1 MASGLGKVLLSGAA
15 VVALGGVALF
25 GVAVAQDVVDLPSA
39 PQPYAGSATPRG
51 LITTPPTATYA
62 TPAEA
67 DAANLRI
74 AVTSRDPATI
84 RMAMSSIQD
93 PLSRKIA
100 LWALVDAGAE
110 SMSFFELDQARRDLS
125 GWPRAVR
132 RESAGEKALVTSGLD
147 AQRMIAWFGGRDPQT
162 AEGAMSLA
170 AAYQAAGR
178 AADATNLIRHFW
190 RDEVFE
196 IDAQRGI
203 QARFGAM
210 LTADDHVRRADILLY
225 GLQGPAA
232 RDMIPLLPA
241 DEQAPALAR
250 IAFRSNAANANALFD
265 TLMLAQQTSPGVAFE
280 RAAYLRRRGLDT
292 LALQLVRQFPAPPPN
307 DEASSAV
314 WRERKQLV
322 VSALKAGDGAGAY
335 AAANAHLKGGSD
347 AAESEFYAGWL
358 ALTRLRDPD
367 AAADH
372 FARIAEIGASP
383 ITRGR
388 ALYWQGRAAEAQGD
402 RIGAQAFYAEG
413 ARYITTFYGQLA
425 AEKAGITE
433 IRLDKD
439 PTITQADRARFEG
452 RELVRAART
461 LMAIGARDQFRVFV
475 LYIDDQLPS
484 AEEEALLV
492 DMARSYGDQDVAMR
506 AVRTAAQRGFILTER
521 GYPLLDQHFT
531 PGPGAAETAFVYS
544 ISRQESNFDPS
555 ARSAPGAR
563 GMMQL
568 MPATAAIVA
577 RQLGEAHSV
586 DRLSDPV
593 YNMRLG
599 STYLGSMVNNFNGS
613 YIMAAAAYNAGPG
626 RPAQWVAL
634 CGDPRGATTDPLDF
648 IECIPFSETR
658 NYVMRTIETTMVY
671 RARLNGG
678 VAPLTLSSDLK
689 RGGYTYAGPSGAAAS
704 GLPPIGG
711 TTATSTT
718 AIPQGGYVPGMR

>member
-1 MASGLGKVLLSGAA
+1 MASGLRKVLLGGAG
-15 VVALGGVALF
+15 VVTAF
-25 GVAVAQDVVDLPSA
+25 GVAAAHQALGQDSADLPSA
-39 PQPYAGSATPRG
+39 PQPYTGSATPRG
-51 LITTPPTATYA
+51 LITTPPTAVYA

-67 DAANLRI
+67 DAANLRL

-84 RMAMSSIQD
+84 RAAMSGIQD

-110 SMSFFELDQARRDLS
+110 TLSFFELDQARRDLA
-125 GWPRAVR
+125 GWPRAAR
-132 RESAGEKALVTSGLD
+132 RDIAAEKALAMSGLD
-147 AQRMIAWFGGRDPQT
+147 AQRMIAWFGGRDPKT
-162 AEGAMSLA
+162 PEGAMTLA
-170 AAYQAAGR
+170 AAYQAASQTSN
-178 AADATNLIRHFW
+178 ASNLIRRFW
-190 RDEVFE
+190 RESVFE
-196 IDAQRGI
+196 ADAQRAML
-203 QARFGAM
+203 ARFGPL
-210 LTADDHVRRADILLY
+210 LTADDHARRADILLY
-225 GLQGPAA
+225 GAQGPAA
-232 RDMIPLLPA
+232 RDMVALLPY
-241 DEQAPALAR
+241 DQQAPALAR
-250 IAFRSNAANANALFD
+250 IALRSNAANASALFSAL
-265 TLMLAQQTSPGVAFE
+265 TPTQQQSPGVAFE
-280 RAAYLRRRGLDT
+280 RAAYLRRSGLDT
-292 LALQLVRQFPAPPPN
+292 LALPLVALFPAPPPTA
-307 DEASSAV
+307 DAASAV
-314 WRERKQLV
+314 WRERRALV
-322 VSALKAGDGAGAY
+322 VSALKNGDSAGAY
-335 AAANAHLKGGSD
+335 AAANAHLKDGAD
-347 AAESEFYAGWL
+347 AAESEFYAGWI
-358 ALTRLRDPD
+358 ALTRLKNAD

-372 FARIAEIGASP
+372 FGRIAEIGASP

-402 RIGAQAFYAEG
+402 PIAAQAFYAEG

-425 AEKAGITE
+425 AEKAGIKE

-439 PTITQADRARFEG
+439 PVITTADRTRFEG

-461 LMAIGARDQFRVFV
+461 LATVGARDAFRAFV

-492 DMARSYGDQDVAMR
+492 DLARAYGDQDLAMR
-506 AVRTAAQRGFILTER
+506 AVRTAAQRGFILAER

-544 ISRQESNFDPS
+544 ISRQESNFDPN

-599 STYLGSMVNNFNGS
+599 STYLGSMVNNFSGS

-626 RPAQWVAL
+626 RPAQWATL
-634 CGDPRGATTDPLDF
+634 CGDPRGAATDPLDF

-658 NYVMRTIETTMVY
+658 NYVMRTLETTMVY
-671 RARLNGG
+671 RARLNGN

-689 RGGYTYAGPSGAAAS
+689 RGGYSYATSA
-704 GLPPIGG
+704 PIGG
-711 TTATSTT
+711 STPSTT
-718 AIPQGGYVPGMR
+718 AIPQGGYVPGT

>member
-1 MASGLGKVLLSGAA
+1 MASGLAKVLLGGTAT
-15 VVALGGVALF
+15 VALCGTALF
-25 GVAVAQDVVDLPSA
+25 GVAIAQDVVDLPSA
-39 PQPYAGSATPRG
+39 PQPYTGSATPRG

-62 TPAEA
+62 SPAEA
-67 DAANLRI
+67 EAANLRM

-125 GWPRAVR
+125 GWPRATR
-132 RESAGEKALVTSGLD
+132 RENAAEKALNTSGLD

-162 AEGAMSLA
+162 AEGAMALA
-170 AAYQAAGR
+170 AAYQASGR
-178 AADATNLIRHFW
+178 ANDATNLIRRFW
-190 RDEVFE
+190 RDQVFE
-196 IDAQRGI
+196 LDAQRSML
-203 QARFGAM
+203 ARFGAL
-210 LTADDHVRRADILLY
+210 LTPDDHVRRADILLY
-225 GLQGPAA
+225 GAQGPAA
-232 RDMIPLLPA
+232 RDMVALLPY
-241 DEQAPALAR
+241 DQQAAAQAR
-250 IAFRSNAANANALFD
+250 IAFRSNASSANDLYAAL
-265 TLMLAQQTSPGVAFE
+265 TPTQQSSPGVVFE
-280 RAAYLRRRGLDT
+280 RAAYLRRKGLDT
-292 LALQLVRQFPAPPPN
+292 LALPLVSQFPAPPPTE
-307 DEASSAV
+307 EASAAV

-322 VSALKAGDGAGAY
+322 VSALKVGDSASAY

-358 ALTRLRDPD
+358 ALTRLRNPD
-367 AAADH
+367 AAAKH

-402 RIGAQAFYAEG
+402 RIAAQAFYGEG

-439 PTITQADRARFEG
+439 PAITQADRNRFEG

-461 LMAIGARDQFRVFV
+461 LMGIGARDQFRVFV

-492 DMARSYGDQDVAMR
+492 DLARGYGDQDLAMR
-506 AVRTAAQRGFILTER
+506 AVRTAAQRGFILAER
-521 GYPLLDQHFT
+521 GYPLLDHHFT

-544 ISRQESNFDPS
+544 ISRQESNFDPN
-555 ARSAPGAR
+555 ARSGVGAR

-568 MPATAAIVA
+568 MPPTAAIVA

-586 DRLSDPV
+586 DRLSDPS

-599 STYLGSMVNNFNGS
+599 STYLGSMVNTFSGS
-613 YIMAAAAYNAGPG
+613 YIMASAAYNAGPG
-626 RPAQWVAL
+626 RPAQWAAL
-634 CGDPRGATTDPLDF
+634 CGDPRGAATDPLDF

-658 NYVMRTIETTMVY
+658 NYVMRTLETTMVY

-689 RGGYTYAGPSGAAAS
+689 RGGYSYATSAGATTGA
-704 GLPPIGG
+704 LPPIGG
-711 TTATSTT
+711 TT
-718 AIPQGGYVPGMR
+718 AIPQGGYVPGTR

>member
-1 MASGLGKVLLSGAA
+1 MASGLGKVLLGGAG
-15 VVALGGVALF
+15 LGLAF
-25 GVAVAQDVVDLPSA
+25 GVAFAQDSADLPSA
-39 PQPYAGSATPRG
+39 PQPYTGSATPRG
-51 LITTPPTATYA
+51 LISTPPTAAYA
-62 TPAEA
+62 SPADS
-67 DAANLRI
+67 DAANLRT
-74 AVTSRDPATI
+74 AVSSRDPAAI

-110 SMSFFELDQARRDLS
+110 SMSFFELDQARRDLA
-125 GWPRAVR
+125 GWPRSIR
-132 RESAGEKALVTSGLD
+132 RENATEKALVTSGLD
-147 AQRMIAWFGGRDPQT
+147 AQRMIAWFGGRDPKT
-162 AEGAMSLA
+162 AEGAMALA
-170 AAYQAAGR
+170 AAYQAANR
-178 AADATNLIRHFW
+178 SADASNLIRRFW

-196 IDAQRGI
+196 ADAQRTML
-203 QARFGAM
+203 ARFGTL
-210 LTADDHVRRADILLY
+210 LTTDDHVRRADILLY
-225 GLQGPAA
+225 GAQGPAA
-232 RDMIPLLPA
+232 RDIVALLPY
-241 DEQAPALAR
+241 DQQAAAQTR
-250 IAFRSNAANANALFD
+250 IAYRANSSSANGLFAAL
-265 TLMLAQQTSPGVAFE
+265 TPAQQASPGVAFE
-280 RAAYLRRRGLDT
+280 RAAYLRRSGMDT
-292 LALQLVRQFPAPPPN
+292 LALPLVRQFPSPPPT

-322 VSALKAGDGAGAY
+322 VSALKNGDSAGAY
-335 AAANAHLKGGSD
+335 AAANAGLKGGSD
-347 AAESEFYAGWL
+347 AAESEFYAGWI
-358 ALTRLRDPD
+358 ALTRLRNPD
-367 AAADH
+367 DAADH

-402 RIGAQAFYAEG
+402 PIAAQAFYAEG

-425 AEKAGITE
+425 AEKAGIRE
-433 IRLDKD
+433 IRLDRD

-461 LMAIGARDQFRVFV
+461 LMVIGARDQFRVFV

-492 DMARSYGDQDVAMR
+492 DLARGYGDQDVAMR
-506 AVRTAAQRGFILTER
+506 AVRTAAQRGFILAER

-544 ISRQESNFDPS
+544 ISRQESNFDPN

-577 RQLGEAHSV
+577 RKLGESHSV

-599 STYLGSMVNNFNGS
+599 STYLGSMVDNFSGS

-626 RPAQWVAL
+626 RPAQWATL
-634 CGDPRGATTDPLDF
+634 CGDPRGAATDPLDF

-658 NYVMRTIETTMVY
+658 NYVMRTLETTMVY
-671 RARLNGG
+671 RARLAGG
-678 VAPLTLSSDLK
+678 EAPLTLSSDLK
-689 RGGYTYAGPSGAAAS
+689 RGGYGTYAVVPQQPVAS
-704 GLPPIGG
+704 GTP
-711 TTATSTT
+711 
-718 AIPQGGYVPGMR
+718 